1 MQSLL
6 SFIILDTIM
15 KKIVIIGGCAAGPKT
30 AAKAKR
36 VNPENKIELYT
47 MENMISYSACG
58 MPYYI
63 KGAVPSYQNLI
74 IRTPED
80 FKNQGIDVFLNHK
93 CTQILPDE
101 KSVVFNTIE
110 NGVGETKKV
119 NYDELV
125 LCVGSRPYTPKIK
138 NMNLENIYHLKVLED
153 GIKIKEKMEKSKSA
167 IILGGGYIAIE
178 ILEAFIKNGLDVT
191 VVERNH
197 EIMTQFDPEI
207 STLIKDYIVKRDGKH
222 VNFVM
227 NDEIIEFIGTKEF
240 TGAVTRNGKI
250 LHADFCV
257 VAAGVVPNTELA
269 REAGITIG
277 ITGGIRVDNRMRTNI
292 EHIWAAG
299 DCTEETCMITKKPM
313 YAALGTIANK
323 QGRIVGINLN
333 TDTNGVYEAF
343 DGILGSAVTS
353 YFDFS
358 MSTTGLTESKA
369 KIYAQHTNIEPI
381 ATTVTKR
388 DKPGYMPD
396 SNSITVKLVA
406 DKRTGE
412 LLGAQ
417 AVGVGDAD
425 KRIYTVTSALRAN
438 LTVQEFLHL
447 DLTYSPAFSSTID
460 PLLTAAYKLKDEI
473 DK

>member
-1 MQSLL
+1 
-6 SFIILDTIM
+6 M
-15 KKIVIIGGCAAGPKT
+15 KRIVIIGGCAAGPKT
-30 AAKAKR
+30 AAKTKR
-36 VNPENKIELYT
+36 VNPENTVELYT
-47 MENMISYSACG
+47 MENIVSYSACG

-63 KGAVPSYQNLI
+63 KGAVPSYENLI
-74 IRTPED
+74 IRKPED
-80 FKNQGIDVFLNHK
+80 FKKQGIEVFLNHK
-93 CTQILPDE
+93 CTQILPEE
-101 KSVVFNTIE
+101 KSVVFNTTV
-110 NGVGETKKV
+110 NGVFETKKV
-119 NYDELV
+119 QYDELV
-125 LCVGSRPYTPKIK
+125 LCIGSRPYTPKIK
-138 NMNLENIYHLKVLED
+138 NINLENIFHLKVLDD

-167 IILGGGYIAIE
+167 IIMGGGYIAIE
-178 ILEAFIKNGLDVT
+178 ILEAFVKNGLDVT
-191 VVERNH
+191 VIERNK

-207 STLIKDYIVKRDGKH
+207 STLIKDYITKRDGKQVH
-222 VNFVM
+222 FIM
-227 NDEIIEFIGTKEF
+227 DDEIIEFTGTKEF
-240 TGAVTRNGKI
+240 TGAITRNGKT

-257 VAAGVVPNTELA
+257 IAAGVVPNVELA
-269 REAGITIG
+269 KEAGIEIG
-277 ITGGIRVDNRMRTNI
+277 ITGGIKTDNRMRTNI

-299 DCTEETCMITKKPM
+299 DCTEETCLITKKPM

-323 QGRIVGINLN
+323 QGRVVGINVN

-358 MSTTGLTESKA
+358 MSTTGLTETKA
-369 KIYAQHTNIEPI
+369 KIFAQHTNIEPVT
-381 ATTVTKR
+381 ATVTKH
-388 DKPGYMPD
+388 DKAGYMPD
-396 SNSITVKLVA
+396 SNSITVKLIA

-425 KRIYTVTSALRAN
+425 KRIYTVTSALKAN

-460 PLLTAAYKLKDEI
+460 PLLTAAYKLKEQI

>member
-1 MQSLL
+1 
-6 SFIILDTIM
+6 M
-15 KKIVIIGGCAAGPKT
+15 KRIVIIGGCAAGPKT
-30 AAKAKR
+30 AAKTKR
-36 VNPENKIELYT
+36 VNPENIVELYT
-47 MENMISYSACG
+47 MENIISYSACG

-63 KGAVPSYQNLI
+63 KGAVPSFQNLI

-80 FKNQGIDVFLNHK
+80 FKKQGIEVFLNHK
-93 CTQILPDE
+93 CTQILPEE
-101 KSVVFNTIE
+101 KTVVFNTNV
-110 NGVGETKKV
+110 NGAFEIKKV
-119 NYDELV
+119 QYDELV
-125 LCVGSRPYTPKIK
+125 LCIGSTPYTPKIK
-138 NMNLENIYHLKVLED
+138 NVNLENIFHLKVLDD

-167 IILGGGYIAIE
+167 IIMGGGYIAIE
-178 ILEAFIKNGLDVT
+178 ILEAFVKNGLDVT
-191 VVERNH
+191 VVERNK

-207 STLIKDYIVKRDGKH
+207 SALIKDYITKRDSKQVH
-222 VNFVM
+222 FIM
-227 NDEIIEFIGTKEF
+227 DDEIIEFTSTKEF
-240 TGAVTRNGKI
+240 TGAITRNGKV

-257 VAAGVVPNTELA
+257 IAAGVVPNVELA
-269 REAGITIG
+269 KEAGVEIG
-277 ITGGIRVDNRMRTNI
+277 ITGGIKTDNRMRTNI

-299 DCTEETCMITKKPM
+299 DCTEETCLITKKPM

-323 QGRIVGINLN
+323 QGRVVGININ
-333 TDTNGVYEAF
+333 TDKNGIYEAF

-358 MSTTGLTESKA
+358 MSTTGLTETKA
-369 KIYAQHTNIEPI
+369 KIFAQHSNIEPVT
-381 ATTVTKR
+381 ATVTKR
-388 DKPGYMPD
+388 DKAGYMPD
-396 SNSITVKLVA
+396 SNSITVKLIA

-460 PLLTAAYKLKDEI
+460 PLLTAAYKLKEKI

>member
-1 MQSLL
+1 
-6 SFIILDTIM
+6 M